1 MEGDGWMGGV
11 LRGAWILVER
21 LRDHGLLVMY
31 RSAKGEKEE
40 VEVRFK
46 IGVRGDRRG
55 A

>member
-1 MEGDGWMGGV
+1 MGRIGSF

-21 LRDHGLLVMY
+21 LRDHDLLVMY
-31 RSAKGEKEE
+31 RSAKGEEEE

-46 IGVRGDRRG
+46 INVRGDRRG